1 MVNGRNLVRA
11 SPKQLWWLKT
21 LNAFKNEN
29 EGYLYVFIYIYIYT
43 HMDYENMLI
52 RILSA
57 TFPAFSIFFWVGNWP
72 SQKVTSPRSNRR
84 PSGRAG
90 HGVHGA
96 LSFFREPQAAVYGI
110 SLWRQTSTEALPA
123 LFCFLFVFLYKWNLW
138 DFTFLHPPTKSRWIF
153 ENGNMCL
160 SYSCRYS
167 VYWRVVQISLKIWL
181 FAPRWALSA
190 T

>member
-11 SPKQLWWLKT
+11 SPKQLWWLKNPKCIQKRKWRMFIRFYT
-21 LNAFKNEN
+21 C
-29 EGYLYVFIYIYIYT
+29 IYILIYI
-43 HMDYENMLI
+43 DYANMVI

-57 TFPAFSIFFWVGNWP
+57 AFPAFSFFFLVGSWP

-123 LFCFLFVFLYKWNLW
+123 LFF
-138 DFTFLHPPTKSRWIF
+138 
-153 ENGNMCL
+153 CL
-160 SYSCRYS
+160 SFYIHGS
-167 VYWRVVQISLKIWL
+167 VRLYLLHVYILYRG
-181 FAPRWALSA
+181 
-190 T
+190 

>member
-1 MVNGRNLVRA
+1 MH
-11 SPKQLWWLKT
+11 SKT
-21 LNAFKNEN
+21 NMKD
-29 EGYLYVFIYIYIYT
+29 IYIRIFTYI
-43 HMDYENMLI
+43 DYANMVI

-57 TFPAFSIFFWVGNWP
+57 AFPAFSSIWVGNWP

-123 LFCFLFVFLYKWNLW
+123 LFCFF
-138 DFTFLHPPTKSRWIF
+138 
-153 ENGNMCL
+153 CL
-160 SYSCRYS
+160 SFYINGTCETLPSSTPQQKVAEFLKTETCVCHIH
-167 VYWRVVQISLKIWL
+167 VYILY
-181 FAPRWALSA
+181 
-190 T
+190 TGG